1 MFLFKCLYLIVVF
14 TRNAAQRERVEVGE
28 SIIFR
33 SLISLCF
40 ITCLIHISLNLKNDQ
55 KNRPHDPA
63 TKIQKF
69 LKRNA
74 MIGKKSPIFLFSL
87 SKHDLFPPFF
97 IVSSQ
102 VVCSMGEY
110 MAANKAFLA
119 LPSSS
124 SGSRRLSIVFRNGE
138 TGVDMPIGET
148 EGASADD
155 WYTGIEYLVEANR
168 GRRKFISDP

>member
-1 MFLFKCLYLIVVF
+1 
-14 TRNAAQRERVEVGE
+14 
-28 SIIFR
+28 
-33 SLISLCF
+33 
-40 ITCLIHISLNLKNDQ
+40 
-55 KNRPHDPA
+55 
-63 TKIQKF
+63 
-69 LKRNA
+69 
-74 MIGKKSPIFLFSL
+74 MIGKKKVQFFY
-87 SKHDLFPPFF
+87 FPYQNTTFFHRFF

-148 EGASADD
+148 EGASDDD